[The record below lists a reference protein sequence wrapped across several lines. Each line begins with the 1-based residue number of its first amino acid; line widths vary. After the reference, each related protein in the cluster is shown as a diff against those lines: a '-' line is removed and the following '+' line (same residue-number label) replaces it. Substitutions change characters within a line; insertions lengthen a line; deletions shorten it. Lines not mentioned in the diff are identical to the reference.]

1 MGINMAEHNGVSM
14 SRINDRLSVILQ
26 GDIVPET
33 LSVLSTDLLE
43 YIQTHRITLVIFD
56 LSAIAL
62 LDLTE
67 FNALHSITL
76 MIKLMGAE
84 TIFTSF
90 NPSIVAFLISAGA
103 DVSGVNTVSGLED
116 IDRALNHLRGDA

>member
-1 MGINMAEHNGVSM
+1 MVINMAEHNGVSM

-43 YIQTHRITLVIFD
+43 YIQMHRITLVIFD

-103 DVSGVNTVSGLED
+103 DVSGINTVSGLED